1 MQLITRE
8 ELKATLDANDDCK
21 LVMVVGPWE
30 FRARHIPGSLGFPS
44 PRSALAALDCDD
56 QIIHQQPAPLHGQ
69 LRSRMGQ
76 ESLHARNLDSP
87 ERGGSHQLNN
97 LSGNYS

>member
-8 ELKATLDANDDCK
+8 ELKATLDASDDSR

-44 PRSALAALDCDD
+44 HGRGWPRRTATTTSSSTPTTTIA
-56 QIIHQQPAPLHGQ
+56 
-69 LRSRMGQ
+69 
-76 ESLHARNLDSP
+76 
-87 ERGGSHQLNN
+87 
-97 LSGNYS
+97 

>member
-1 MQLITRE
+1 MKTITRQ
-8 ELKATLDANDDCK
+8 ELKAKQDVGADIK
-21 LVMVVGPWE
+21 LVMTVGGWTY
-30 FRARHIPGSLGFPS
+30 RARHIPGSLGFPS

-87 ERGGSHQLNN
+87 ERGGSLHLNN